1 MKPGFCNDFTLLLFL
16 LSNLMVDVT
25 ADSRKRNV
33 MINCCSGE
41 ITFRNFVSFFSN
53 IGVTI
58 LSTYASLCRHSGI
71 PGNEERKAPLNVL
84 LLQLLSNHDFIVLVH
99 QHFH

>member
-1 MKPGFCNDFTLLLFL
+1 MI
-16 LSNLMVDVT
+16 DVT

-58 LSTYASLCRHSGI
+58 LSRYASLCVD
-71 PGNEERKAPLNVL
+71 VL
-84 LLQLLSNHDFIVLVH
+84 GYLEMKIEKLL
-99 QHFH
+99 

>member
-1 MKPGFCNDFTLLLFL
+1 MI
-16 LSNLMVDVT
+16 DVT

-58 LSTYASLCRHSGI
+58 LSRYASLCVDSLGYLEMKI
-71 PGNEERKAPLNVL
+71 EK
-84 LLQLLSNHDFIVLVH
+84 LLQMFYFYNYCQTTTSSF
-99 QHFH
+99 